1 VPGLTNEP
9 PHLAKRRLNLLILR
23 TLRSGPMHGYGI
35 AQQIRVQSD
44 HILKMGEGSIY
55 PALQGLLLT
64 GSVKAEW
71 RASEN
76 NRRARYYT
84 LTPVTPEVDVRVAA
98 GAAAGVL
105 TWGGYGQE
113 WLAAQNR
120 EARLLRKE
128 AISAGA
134 GQNLTERPTLVI
146 HVDDRTHLIARDR
159 EAAEQE
165 VVRIYAAAG
174 VHAVWRDGFA
184 LADQTR
190 TDLFPYVSVRI
201 LDSWATERMTAGERR
216 GSKIVGRAARAT
228 GRAYVFYP
236 RLESAARFR
245 DRHVGMV
252 VGAAMAHEVGHL
264 LLPKNS
270 HSNVGIMRED
280 LDLKSHRPLGFT
292 PAQSAAIRKALRM
305 WPNRAR

>member
-1 VPGLTNEP
+1 MGLANEP
-9 PHLAKRRLNLLILR
+9 PHRLKRWLDLLILR

-44 HILKMGEGSIY
+44 DILTMGEGSLY

-71 RASEN
+71 RASD

-84 LTPVTPEVDVRVAA
+84 LTPVTPEMDVRVAT
-98 GAAAGVL
+98 GAAVGVL
-105 TWGGYGQE
+105 TWGAYGQE
-113 WLAAQNR
+113 RLAAQSR
-120 EARLLRKE
+120 EARLPRNE
-128 AISAGA
+128 RISAEASQG
-134 GQNLTERPTLVI
+134 LTERPTLVI
-146 HVDDRTHLIARDR
+146 HVDDRTHLSARDR
-159 EAAEQE
+159 DTAEKE
-165 VVRIYAAAG
+165 IVRIYGAAG
-174 VHAVWRDGFA
+174 VQAIWRDGFP

-190 TDLFPYVSVRI
+190 AEPHAHVTVGI
-201 LDSWATERMTAGERR
+201 LDAWATERMTAGERR
-216 GSKIVGRAARAT
+216 GSKIIGRAARAA

-236 RLESAARFR
+236 RLESAARLR
-245 DRHVGMV
+245 DCHVGMV
-252 VGAAMAHEVGHL
+252 VGVAMAHEVGHL

-292 PAQSAAIRKALRM
+292 PAQSVEIRKALRM
-305 WPNRAR
+305 WPYRAR